1 VNILSRESSE
11 LLLDDREGLSLKMF
25 NSLQFLFNLI
35 NAAVVVLS
43 VVLYQQF
50 CFEMVF
56 MFDGNCFAEVSEMG
70 MGLLPFLSGN
80 VRLCLFLEH
89 SHMEFC
95 CFEPLGLFSHP
106 CNSDIP
112 SFHGD

>member
-1 VNILSRESSE
+1 
-11 LLLDDREGLSLKMF
+11 M
-25 NSLQFLFNLI
+25 QFLFSLG

-43 VVLYQQF
+43 VVPYGLSKIWNWRVGPQF

-56 MFDGNCFAEVSEMG
+56 MFDGNFFAEASEMG

-80 VRLCLFLEH
+80 VRLCFFLEH

-95 CFEPLGLFSHP
+95 CFEPLGSLFSP
-106 CNSDIP
+106 LQ
-112 SFHGD
+112 